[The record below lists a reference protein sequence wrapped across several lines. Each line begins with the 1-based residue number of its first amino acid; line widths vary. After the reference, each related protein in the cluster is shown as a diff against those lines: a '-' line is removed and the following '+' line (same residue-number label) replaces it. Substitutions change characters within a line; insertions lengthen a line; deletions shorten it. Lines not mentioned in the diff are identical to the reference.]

1 MHSQTLPS
9 HIYHPSFYP
18 TGSVASGARGSMR
31 LDRSGAL
38 AIGAGV
44 AFAPSFAHG
53 SAERPLVRTRNTV
66 NNIADSYDFVVVG
79 GGLAGL
85 VLGGRLSEDAN
96 HTVLVLEAGGTG
108 DDFQER
114 IGAHAPA
121 CSNLLTLCE
130 AR

>member
-1 MHSQTLPS
+1 
-9 HIYHPSFYP
+9 
-18 TGSVASGARGSMR
+18 MR

-44 AFAPSFAHG
+44 ALAASFVHG
-53 SAERPLVRTRNTV
+53 SAEPHLVRARNMV
-66 NNIADSYDFVVVG
+66 DNIADSYDFVVVG

-114 IGAHAPA
+114 IGAHAP
-121 CSNLLTLCE
+121 NLLTFCE